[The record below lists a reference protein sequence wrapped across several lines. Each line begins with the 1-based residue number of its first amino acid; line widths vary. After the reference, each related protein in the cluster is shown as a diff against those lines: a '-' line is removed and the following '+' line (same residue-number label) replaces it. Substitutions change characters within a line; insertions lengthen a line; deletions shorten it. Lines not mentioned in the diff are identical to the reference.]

1 MDIDSTDPGDW
12 VAIPEHRML
21 QHIHRDNRVCHD
33 LLGHIITG
41 KRNNDPGLLAA
52 LKQLDEE
59 VCRPYKEAAQRAKAK
74 LTSVESKLSSIT
86 TDYENRLTAMDSN
99 FNRKYHELH
108 EKYNNALDEKSRLV
122 VEITDLKEKIISN
135 RRESQ
140 ATARSRAAPY
150 PRRDGSR
157 TISPRQRNSEAPRSS
172 PPRTKYYNDRN
183 TVNSHT
189 RIEWGHFNLPF
200 PNRETAFSTIEHC
213 RYRPGW
219 DKSLITIEWNK
230 IDGLG
235 STSTYVDRCLA
246 DNSIPN
252 PTVFSQG
259 SSLRIQTIP
268 TTPEILSDLTTQ
280 AGIDGNFEALYKLRY
295 ALCFAQL
302 LEQTADYAPHFS
314 PYHGSEKDILNKSR
328 EANPTW
334 AKCSKFLDQSEYRV
348 NTIPAE
354 WDEFIE
360 IPAVS
365 NPGDVS
371 NRHNYTQWAE
381 WIFIHGDV
389 TVALGLV
396 FSDTGFYDIEC
407 IRAYRILSFL
417 TPSRGA
423 NERDSYDAFHFTAV
437 SFLSKAGLYEELLQK
452 YNLVVAPS
460 IRLAR
465 ATGSPPYDYQYMAKL
480 FADCGLS
487 ITTINSMLRFA
498 WQFCI
503 DMQALTTN
511 PPQVR
516 ANYAAAL
523 NEARFR
529 AMFYPIA
536 APGSNAIQ
544 RVPNH
549 WNMANV
555 TEYRRRRA
563 QRTLLKDMKDIGF
576 ENLTVD
582 SREING
588 SSSNQ
593 DGTGSIPPNED
604 TVMSNSDGSSSSN
617 P

>member
-1 MDIDSTDPGDW
+1 
-12 VAIPEHRML
+12 
-21 QHIHRDNRVCHD
+21 
-33 LLGHIITG
+33 HIITG

-108 EKYNNALDEKSRLV
+108 EKYNNTLDEKSRLV

-140 ATARSRAAPY
+140 TTARSRAAPY
-150 PRRDGSR
+150 P
-157 TISPRQRNSEAPRSS
+157 
-172 PPRTKYYNDRN
+172 
-183 TVNSHT
+183 
-189 RIEWGHFNLPF
+189 GHD
-200 PNRETAFSTIEHC
+200 ETAFSTIEHC

-259 SSLRIQTIP
+259 SSLGIQTIP

-280 AGIDGNFEALYKLRY
+280 AGVDGNFEALYKLRY

-314 PYHGSEKDILNKSR
+314 PYHGSEKDILSKSR

-365 NPGDVS
+365 NPGDVT

-423 NERDSYDAFHFTAV
+423 NKRDSYDAFRFTAV

-452 YNLVVAPS
+452 YNLIVAPS

-511 PPQVR
+511 PPQVK

-563 QRTLLKDMKDIGF
+563 QRTLLKDMKVIKNNQKPNRTFIYPPGAEDIGF